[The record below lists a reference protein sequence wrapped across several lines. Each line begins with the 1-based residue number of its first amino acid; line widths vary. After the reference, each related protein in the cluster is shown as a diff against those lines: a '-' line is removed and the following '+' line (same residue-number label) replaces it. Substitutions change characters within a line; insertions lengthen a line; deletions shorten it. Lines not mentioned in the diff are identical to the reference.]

1 MFDLCPIVFY
11 NEFVSINKKTMIE
24 KIKNLFRGKSEL
36 LEQEVKPSQISR
48 VRKTLALSAVPVS
61 SNYFVYKLGIAR
73 ISGSIWKLRKKG
85 YKIATIRKPNEH
97 RATSYYCMCHPQLE
111 DECKRNGWVIEFK

>member
-1 MFDLCPIVFY
+1 ML
-11 NEFVSINKKTMIE
+11 
-24 KIKNLFRGKSEL
+24 
-36 LEQEVKPSQISR
+36 
-48 VRKTLALSAVPVS
+48 
-61 SNYFVYKLGIAR
+61 YKLGIAR
-73 ISGSIWKLRKKG
+73 ISWQYMETKKKKKKKG